1 MRFDSVAAWLA
12 WQEVAH
18 PVAVDPG
25 LERVGAV
32 FRRLGLAR
40 PSCVLTIAGTNGKGS
55 VAAYLEAIL
64 GAAGYDTGLFTSPHL
79 IRYQER
85 IRYRGRE
92 IEDRLLLDAFERI
105 DAARGDISLSFF
117 EWNALAAFAAFAHE
131 RVDAAVLEVG
141 MGGRLDAVN
150 LYDADVAA
158 VVSVGLDHREWLGDT
173 VEQIGVEK
181 AGIFRPQRP
190 AIFGSRQMPR
200 SIARVAAERGARLKR
215 VGLDFDIVER
225 HDGWDYL
232 GLGSRRREL
241 PLPAL
246 AGSMQ
251 LANAATALA
260 VLEAAEPGVLVPDE
274 AVRAGLAN
282 VRLPGR
288 FQIVGRDPQWILDV
302 AHNPD
307 AARALA
313 SSLAAR
319 PGRGR
324 TIAVCGILADK
335 DIDGIIAA
343 MSGAV
348 QQWIAVGLEGP
359 RSLPVADL
367 AARIQARTAAP
378 VSSAAGVAAGCE
390 LAARACGRDDR
401 VLVFGSFHTVGP
413 ALIHL
418 GLQFERNGHPN
429 S

>member
-1 MRFDSVAAWLA
+1 M
-12 WQEVAH
+12 
-18 PVAVDPG
+18 
-25 LERVGAV
+25 
-32 FRRLGLAR
+32 
-40 PSCVLTIAGTNGKGS
+40 
-55 VAAYLEAIL
+55 
-64 GAAGYDTGLFTSPHL
+64 
-79 IRYQER
+79 
-85 IRYRGRE
+85 
-92 IEDRLLLDAFERI
+92 
-105 DAARGDISLSFF
+105 
-117 EWNALAAFAAFAHE
+117 
-131 RVDAAVLEVG
+131 
-141 MGGRLDAVN
+141 
-150 LYDADVAA
+150 
-158 VVSVGLDHREWLGDT
+158 
-173 VEQIGVEK
+173 
-181 AGIFRPQRP
+181 
-190 AIFGSRQMPR
+190 
-200 SIARVAAERGARLKR
+200 
-215 VGLDFDIVER
+215 ER